1 LFIYKN
7 VKLLTSLLRLINDIE
22 KQVVCSMQW
31 LPKTKLG
38 KVNFVLFFLV
48 IIGCGAL
55 FLLWQHNKTSYDS
68 VDAAQDAVKD
78 PKVTTKES
86 PFKGISYVE
95 ERSKTYHYTL
105 TYPKTGIKAVDD
117 AIKKSIYAKRDA
129 FLASPL

>member
-1 LFIYKN
+1 M
-7 VKLLTSLLRLINDIE
+7 
-22 KQVVCSMQW
+22 VCSMQW

-38 KVNFVLFFLV
+38 KVNFVLFFIV

-95 ERSKTYHYTL
+95 ERSKTHHYTL
-105 TYPKTGIKAVDD
+105 TYPKTGIKVVDD
-117 AIKKSIYAKRDA
+117 AIKK
-129 FLASPL
+129 